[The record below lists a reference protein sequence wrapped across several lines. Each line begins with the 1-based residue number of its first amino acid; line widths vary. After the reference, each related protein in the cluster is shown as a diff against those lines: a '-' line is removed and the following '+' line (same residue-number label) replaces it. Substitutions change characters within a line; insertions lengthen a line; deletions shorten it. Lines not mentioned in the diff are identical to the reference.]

1 MRGTIRGAFV
11 LGLMISLKKVG
22 RLCILFDFKICASAK
37 CRDAIYR
44 VSFYVCAKGCVRLMM
59 LLNTLI
65 T

>member
-37 CRDAIYR
+37 CRDAQ
-44 VSFYVCAKGCVRLMM
+44 FGRLY
-59 LLNTLI
+59 LVWRKE
-65 T
+65 